1 MRVPINQIGKSTKL
15 TWQTTSGIE
24 SDENKPATSRR
35 FEQIFCAVL
44 ISIIFA
50 IVAVV
55 GSLITVL

>member
-15 TWQTTSGIE
+15 TWQTTSGNK
-24 SDENKPATSRR
+24 SDESKPATSRR

-44 ISIIFA
+44 ISLVFA

-55 GSLITVL
+55 VFLITEL